1 MTPNERIENVNG
13 HSVPS
18 EPEFV
23 EIPINFPENPIPD
36 LLLADKEEIDLWIE
50 SNVPENLRANVVRF
64 VDILREDIDS
74 LKPDKKD

>member
-13 HSVPS
+13 QGTPGES
-18 EPEFV
+18 EFV